1 MQRKDAASVNMLLQA
16 ERLSPELVRYGGR
29 PRELLTQLLKR
40 EHRAST
46 PELRPLAQRAGII

>member
-1 MQRKDAASVNMLLQA
+1 VNMLLEA

-46 PELRPLAQRAGII
+46 PRLRPLAHRAGIV